1 MSNTEATKPRTIGRA
16 LLAISTPYGF
26 LRRNLSW
33 FIVVGL
39 VVALTGPAAE
49 AANGDPVILGNY
61 NYASFTTYVST
72 SFGYGLLGSTT
83 DPSQTYAG
91 VYGDNTGGGNGVEGK
106 SANFNGVYGNTSSST
121 SSGVY
126 GVNDYGGFGVA
137 GRTTNGGVAVLA
149 DDADGTG
156 VALRTT
162 GKLEFQ
168 NRSGTVRVAS
178 GQKSI
183 TVTLAG
189 VTATSMVMA
198 TVQRTGGFFVQAAV
212 PAAGSFTI
220 YINKAPVSPA
230 TVKVAYLVLN

>member
-1 MSNTEATKPRTIGRA
+1 MSNTEAKNPRTVGRA
-16 LLAISTPYGF
+16 LLAISTPNGF

-33 FIVVGL
+33 FVVVGL

-49 AANGDPVILGNY
+49 ADNGDPVILGATNF
-61 NYASFTTYVST
+61 ASSSTSVST
-72 SFGYGLLGSTT
+72 SSGYGLYGFTT
-83 DPSQTYAG
+83 GTSQTFAG
-91 VYGDNTGGGNGVEGK
+91 VLGYNSGGGNGVEGS
-106 SANFNGVYGNTSSST
+106 SANFNGVYGNTTSPT

-126 GVNDYGGFGVA
+126 GVNDAGGFGVT
-137 GRTTNGGVAVLA
+137 GRTTGGGVAVLA
-149 DDADGTG
+149 DDADGTS

-168 NRSGTVRVAS
+168 NRSGIVRVAS

-198 TVQRTGGFFVQAAV
+198 TVQQTGGFYVKAAV
-212 PAAGSFTI
+212 PAAGSFKI
-220 YINKAPVSPA
+220 FINKAPVSPA